1 MSFSTV
7 LNALSHRIL
16 SFDNCSHYL
25 TTPVPRI
32 ITHRITDTV
41 DLVSFVYLQFVKNKC
56 VVPWFLFEL
65 QKCFTLSFVLHTL
78 TFFTNILLLEFN
90 NPDNGCNALSK
101 KTILIAKQEGN
112 DVLVQ
117 VKANQEKLLNNCI
130 TTVALTKP
138 QSILEGAVEKSH
150 GRIEKR
156 DARIYENLRYS
167 AETQWKELIACVGV
181 VERSRELFNLTSD
194 QWEKSNETAYYICS
208 AKITA
213 QELNTISRKHWSIEN
228 CNHYVRDVSLHE
240 DKNTSKK
247 KPGILARMRSFAL
260 NILRRKNKKN
270 IRQTL
275 YENNLNIDILM

>member
-90 NPDNGCNALSK
+90 NPAVTGYRSPIFCK
-101 KTILIAKQEGN
+101 FGN
-112 DVLVQ
+112 Q
-117 VKANQEKLLNNCI
+117 IHYYEK
-130 TTVALTKP
+130 
-138 QSILEGAVEKSH
+138 
-150 GRIEKR
+150 
-156 DARIYENLRYS
+156 
-167 AETQWKELIACVGV
+167 
-181 VERSRELFNLTSD
+181 
-194 QWEKSNETAYYICS
+194 
-208 AKITA
+208 
-213 QELNTISRKHWSIEN
+213 
-228 CNHYVRDVSLHE
+228 
-240 DKNTSKK
+240 
-247 KPGILARMRSFAL
+247 
-260 NILRRKNKKN
+260 
-270 IRQTL
+270 
-275 YENNLNIDILM
+275 DILLCFFNFY